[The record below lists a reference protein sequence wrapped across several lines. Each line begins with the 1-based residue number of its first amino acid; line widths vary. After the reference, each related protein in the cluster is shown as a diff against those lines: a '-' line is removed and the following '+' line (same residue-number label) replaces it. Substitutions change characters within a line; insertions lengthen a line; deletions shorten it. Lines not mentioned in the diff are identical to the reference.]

1 MRKIEDEALFQAKGG
16 FHLTTGDQEALS
28 MLYLPILGPEAF
40 SLYFLLLSM
49 SRSSDENNTFCQ
61 KHEVLAKKLSI
72 NETRLLKALEQLEA
86 LSLIK
91 TYRREGKRD
100 GVITIDYIYRVL
112 PPLSGKEF
120 LSDGR
125 LHALLEQTLNDGKE
139 MLSLERKFDKADDK
153 FIGFADISAQFE
165 EVYTIEDDGQ
175 ISKNDLSE
183 SPKYVFDAELFKSKL
198 KEKGV
203 RLASVRDHMDQIV
216 SLSTIYQIDE
226 ESAAQVAADCTDTS
240 NVFYIKAFEEALG
253 KFNGYK
259 TTYGKTRPGKPS
271 VNNES
276 LRLMNELSPVEFASI
291 RLNVKATSLVTDE
304 IKKLRDEYGLSNP
317 LINISID
324 YSLKMTKN
332 QFNTSYIEKV
342 ALSLKANEIETIEE
356 AAQYLSKS
364 ERSAS
369 RAKAKKNGGIRKEK
383 VDTNVPDDVLEDSG
397 L

>member
-1 MRKIEDEALFQAKGG
+1 MRKIEDEALFQTKGG
-16 FHLTTGDQEALS
+16 FHLTTGDQEVLS
-28 MLYLPILGPEAF
+28 LLYLPISGTKAF
-40 SLYFLLLSM
+40 SLYFLPISM
-49 SRSSDENNTFCQ
+49 SESSGENNTFCQ
-61 KHEVLAKKLSI
+61 KHEVLTKKLSM
-72 NETRLLKALEQLEA
+72 NETELLKTLEQLEA

-100 GVITIDYIYRVL
+100 GVTTIDYIYRVL

-125 LHALLEQTLNDGKE
+125 LHALLAQTLNDGKE

-153 FIGFADISAQFE
+153 FIGFADISTQFE

-175 ISKNDLSE
+175 ISKSDLSE
-183 SPKYVFDAELFKSKL
+183 SPKYVFDVELFKSKL

-203 RLASVRDHMDQIV
+203 RLALVRNNMDQIV
-216 SLSTIYQIDE
+216 SLSTIYQIDVE
-226 ESAAQVAADCTDTS
+226 TAAQVAADCTDTS

-253 KFNGYK
+253 EFNSYK
-259 TTYGKTRPGKPS
+259 TASGKTRTGKPS

-276 LRLMNELSPVEFASI
+276 LRVMNELSPVEFASI

-304 IKKLRDEYGLSNP
+304 IKKLSDEYGLSNP
-317 LINISID
+317 LINICID

-342 ALSLKANEIETIEE
+342 ALSLKANEIGTIEE

-383 VDTNVPDDVLEDSG
+383 VDTDVSDDVLEDSG